1 MIRHHLKDGRVLDD
15 ITGHVVRKED
25 VPLAYQLM
33 EQMNNERARKR
44 KFNDGENR
52 VDEMFSMGSNENS

>member
-1 MIRHHLKDGRVLDD
+1 MIRHHLKDGTVLDD

-25 VPLAYQLM
+25 VPLAYQLI
-33 EQMNNERARKR
+33 EQMNEERARKR

-52 VDEMFSMGSNENS
+52 VEKVFR